1 MNTILVIDDEPQIR
15 RFLRIGLTA
24 QHYEVIE
31 AGTARLGLEK
41 AVLESPRLIILDLG
55 LPDQDGQSVLLQLRE
70 FYTGPIII
78 LSVRN
83 HESEK
88 VSALDAGA
96 NDYVVK
102 PFGIQELLARVR
114 ALLRQQGD
122 AEVLPEVFDDGVL
135 HVDVD
140 QRKVMLAGEPLRLSR
155 KEFELLRLLISY
167 RGRIVTQRQLLTE
180 VWGKSHIEDAHY
192 LRILIARLR
201 AKLADD
207 PAAPRY
213 LETEPGVGYRFLGQT
228 DSKQ

>member
-15 RFLRIGLTA
+15 RFLRIGLNA
-24 QHYEVIE
+24 QHYDVIE
-31 AGTARLGLEK
+31 AETAKQGLEK

-55 LPDQDGQSVLLQLRE
+55 LPDQDGQKVLEQLRE

-78 LSVRN
+78 LSVRH

-88 VSALDAGA
+88 VRALDAGA

-102 PFGIQELLARVR
+102 PFGIQELLARIR
-114 ALLRQQGD
+114 SLLRQQGD
-122 AEVLPEVFDDGVL
+122 MDVLPEVFDDGVL
-135 HVDVD
+135 HVDIV
-140 QRKVMLAGEPLRLSR
+140 QRKVLLAGAPLRLSR

-180 VWGKSHIEDAHY
+180 VWGKTHVEDSHY
-192 LRILIARLR
+192 LRIVIARLR

-213 LETEPGVGYRFLGQT
+213 LETEPGVGYRFLGG
-228 DSKQ
+228 K

>member
-31 AGTARLGLEK
+31 AATARQGLER
-41 AVLESPRLIILDLG
+41 AVLDSPRLIILDLG
-55 LPDQDGQSVLLQLRE
+55 LPDQDGQTVLVQLRE

-78 LSVRN
+78 LSVRH

-122 AEVLPEVFDDGVL
+122 AEVLPELFDDGVL
-135 HVDVD
+135 HVDVA
-140 QRKVMLAGEPLRLSR
+140 QRKVLLAGEPLRLSR

-180 VWGKSHIEDAHY
+180 VWGKSHVEDSHY

-228 DSKQ
+228 AAKL